1 MQRLVRAHLQ
11 NLTKRFLKRDIDNQ
25 DAVNETV
32 DMNTEE
38 QPMPRCFA
46 REMNDNYTILDSS
59 GFAIGME
66 HNKSEADKYVSWYRN
81 RHGMK
86 VTVRENSKDDVRR
99 ALKVCPNVARHPNRD
114 DIIYGS

>member
-1 MQRLVRAHLQ
+1 
-11 NLTKRFLKRDIDNQ
+11 LKIDIDNQ
-25 DAVNETV
+25 DTMNETA
-32 DMNTEE
+32 DMKTEE
-38 QPMPRCFA
+38 HPMPGCFA

-66 HNKSEADKYVSWYRN
+66 HNKSEAEKYIAWYRN

-99 ALKVCPNVARHPNRD
+99 ALAVCPNIARHPNRD
-114 DIIYGS
+114 DIIYGHDRRARFSNAPDLH